1 MLTLTEKEEIKQR
14 LELSQVLVEE
24 YFGELLQHMTMA
36 CDELDEEKC
45 KNILSELLRC
55 SEVRSNLG
63 FCLEK
68 VNGEVLEAKQTY
80 VVGSLFLRE
89 CFGLL
94 VRERAKKDIEVLYY
108 VTGVD
113 VGGVLVLDKIL
124 APDLSTQSGSYVSA
138 EHSSSN
144 QIFLE
149 LEDYGHGLHAWLH
162 NHLGTGA
169 FATLPSPTDLTTQE
183 RLEKGGYRAIGGIFS
198 EDGFLR
204 FFSNKSEFNV
214 VVFGKRVK
222 RIDDYLFK
230 IEEI

>member
-1 MLTLTEKEEIKQR
+1 MLTLSEKEEIKRR
-14 LELSQVLVEE
+14 LEMSRVSVEE
-24 YFGELLQHMTMA
+24 YFCELLQHMRVA
-36 CDELDEEKC
+36 SEKLDKEKC
-45 KNILSELLRC
+45 NAILSELLRC

-68 VNGEVLEAKQTY
+68 VNGEVLDAKQTY
-80 VVGSLFLRE
+80 VTGSLFLRE

-94 VRERAKKDIEVLYY
+94 VRERAKKDTEVLYY
-108 VTGVD
+108 VTGVG
-113 VGGVLVLDKIL
+113 VGGVLVLNKIL
-124 APDLSTQSGSYVSA
+124 APDLRTQSGYYVSA

-149 LEDYGHGLHAWLH
+149 LEDYGHGLYAWLH

-169 FATLPSPTDLTTQE
+169 FATSPSPTDLATQV

-204 FFSNKSEFNV
+204 FFSTKNEFKV
-214 VVFGKRVK
+214 VVFGKGVK
-222 RIDDYLFK
+222 RIDDHLFK